1 MRILTMYLK
10 IISSLR
16 FGIQNIVPFFC
27 LFVVVGFMLMN
38 SHFPGESTKV
48 RLVNQHVVMKAKFH
62 PRWNRTI
69 SWNLE
74 ELFVKDVSK
83 PSCCSLCSFVILII
97 SAPRNVEQRMA
108 IRQTWCQPPNSSM
121 HTGDWLGLKLD
132 AGTRNVWGN
141 RDHTSDSRRWQCVFL
156 IGRTSDAKTEL
167 AIQQEMETHK
177 DILLGS
183 YIDTYRNLT
192 LKVFHGFYW
201 VHNSCKPNFVLKTDD
216 DCFVNTALIYHLLT
230 HSNNEL
236 VKKKLYVGDIN
247 LTLQKRI
254 VLRHTASKW
263 KVKKTEYNEP
273 YYPPYASGLG
283 YILSAD
289 VIAEMLDISKYFTP
303 FPNEDAF
310 VGMVLNFLGITPINS
325 QRFTSLPSG
334 WTICNFLYLLVIH
347 NIAAASQKTLQNKTN
362 LAPLMCKRQH
372 FITTWN

>member
-1 MRILTMYLK
+1 MYFK

-16 FGIQNIVPFFC
+16 FGIHNIVPFFC
-27 LFVVVGFMLMN
+27 LFVVVGFILMN
-38 SHFPGESTKV
+38 SHFPTESTRV
-48 RLVNQHVVMKAKFH
+48 RHVNQHVVMKAKFH

-69 SWNLE
+69 SWNLQ
-74 ELFVKDVSK
+74 ELFVKDVLM
-83 PSCCSLCSFVILII
+83 PSCCSHCLFVILVI
-97 SAPRNVEQRMA
+97 SAPQNVEKRMA
-108 IRQTWCQPPNSSM
+108 IRQSWCQPPNSSM
-121 HTGDWLGLKLD
+121 HTWDGVGLNLD
-132 AGTRNVWGN
+132 AGARNVRVNGDGVN
-141 RDHTSDSRRWQCVFL
+141 DPRRWQCVFL
-156 IGRTSDAKTEL
+156 IGRTSNVKTEL
-167 AIQQEMETHK
+167 AIQQEMKTHQ

-183 YIDTYRNLT
+183 YTDTYRNLT

-201 VHNSCKPNFVLKTDD
+201 VHNSCKPDFVLKTDD
-216 DCFVNTALIYHLLT
+216 DCFVNTGLIYHLLA
-230 HSNNEL
+230 HSDKKL

-283 YILSAD
+283 YILSVD

-325 QRFTSLPSG
+325 QRFTNLPSG

-347 NIAAASQKTLQNKTN
+347 NIAAASQKTLQNKTT